1 MNTPGFRFKDGKLF
15 LFDEGTT
22 CLIESWPS
30 LKAVLKCGHD
40 SWQEFTPLFPL
51 VQPRGS
57 VGEVDVAILP
67 AESFQLAYQRRAAFR
82 AFRSFIPEELAGT
95 CEDIPARQWMML
107 NLMQASPHAAELA
120 IGNPALVFALSHPK
134 FFREQFSTLE
144 GAAIVA
150 KRRQREVA
158 SWVGFPESDSS
169 VKTLSK
175 LVPASVTISSLK
187 AMRRG
192 IYEPH
197 GKKLLSH
204 LPVINAGVVAF
215 AADRELCDAVPMSLL
230 EEVSRTAAENSDCHA
245 APMLQECMQLCRFLG
260 ESTKRPSSLRK
271 LQEWHF
277 DMSRRWAIKNP
288 PQTGPIFVPPLEGT
302 PTIQPILSESE
313 LLQEGMEQNNCVAI
327 RLKSVREGKAFIYR
341 VIAPE
346 RATMAIVR
354 GPSGQWVIQE
364 IKLRF
369 NREVSPSTLKHAN
382 DWLENR
388 PITL

>member
-1 MNTPGFRFKDGKLF
+1 
-15 LFDEGTT
+15 
-22 CLIESWPS
+22 
-30 LKAVLKCGHD
+30 
-40 SWQEFTPLFPL
+40 
-51 VQPRGS
+51 
-57 VGEVDVAILP
+57 VDVAILP

-95 CEDIPARQWMML
+95 CEEIPARQWMML
-107 NLMQASPHAAELA
+107 KLMQASSHAAELA

-175 LVPASVTISSLK
+175 LVPASVTISTLK

-192 IYEPH
+192 INEPH

-215 AADRELCDAVPMSLL
+215 AADHELCESVPMSLL
-230 EEVSRTAAENSDCHA
+230 EEVSRTAAENSDCNA

-260 ESTKRPSSLRK
+260 ESPKRPSSLRK
-271 LQEWHF
+271 LQEWHLE
-277 DMSRRWAIKNP
+277 MSRRWAIKNP

-302 PTIQPILSESE
+302 ATIQPILSESE

-327 RLKSVREGKAFIYR
+327 RLQSVRAGKVFIYR

-346 RATMAIVR
+346 RATVAIVR
-354 GPSGQWVIQE
+354 GPAGQWVIQE

-369 NREVSPSTLKHAN
+369 NQQVSPSTLKHVN

-388 PITL
+388 AITL

>member
-1 MNTPGFRFKDGKLF
+1 M
-15 LFDEGTT
+15 
-22 CLIESWPS
+22 
-30 LKAVLKCGHD
+30 
-40 SWQEFTPLFPL
+40 
-51 VQPRGS
+51 
-57 VGEVDVAILP
+57 P
-67 AESFQLAYQRRAAFR
+67 AESFQLTYQRRAAFR

-215 AADRELCDAVPMSLL
+215 AADRELCESVPMSLL

-260 ESTKRPSSLRK
+260 ESAKRPSSLRK